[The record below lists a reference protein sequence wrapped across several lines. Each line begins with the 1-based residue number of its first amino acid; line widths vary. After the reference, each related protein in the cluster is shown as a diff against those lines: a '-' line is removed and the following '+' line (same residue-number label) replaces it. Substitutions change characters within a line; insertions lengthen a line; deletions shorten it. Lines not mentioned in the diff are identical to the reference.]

1 MHAVAGCRSGS
12 PRVQRSDFDTVVGV
26 YDQSL
31 NQITCVDDADT
42 PLAELSLLAEPGAQD
57 LVQVGGYASHFG
69 RLVLS
74 VD

>member
-1 MHAVAGCRSGS
+1 VHAVAGCRSGS

-26 YDQSL
+26 YDRAL

-42 PLAELSLLAEPGAQD
+42 PLAELSLLTEPGAQD

>member
-1 MHAVAGCRSGS
+1 
-12 PRVQRSDFDTVVGV
+12 V
-26 YDQSL
+26 YDRAL

-42 PLAELSLLAEPGAQD
+42 PLAELSLLTEPGAQD